1 MNGIPPSVGILE
13 GVVLGFC
20 KFHSYSSGSLIDCAF
35 GCGGGP
41 EGAWNARVMAILF
54 NDGEKSFGL
63 PLNLGSLRME
73 TQDDALRQQPAM
85 IEHEADSFSEE
96 WVVDSNSESF
106 VGRWQSLVSQ
116 TNWEK
121 GKIISE
127 WRQSKID
134 DGAAS
139 SQYSDEAW
147 ASMVGFVTCQHVGRL
162 RRVYDRFGESWSTY
176 AGLYWSHFWAALDW
190 DDAELWLEGASQSR
204 WSISQMRRTRAQAM
218 QTADSTYQV
227 ETARIAEA
235 TDDGFRT
242 SSNGLDGT
250 SGNEVESSSTGRPLS
265 RAFVDGGD
273 AKDDQQDEYSSGT
286 KDKFESGPRN
296 ERPDFGDTLDAN
308 EDFGDTAQRSRNSDA
323 MSDGSERIEVADSGL
338 SQESPRGNPFESLGN
353 LPQDVQEL
361 VEQFKLCIIRHRSSQ
376 WQEISRSELLAALDA
391 LRAFC

>member
-1 MNGIPPSVGILE
+1 
-13 GVVLGFC
+13 
-20 KFHSYSSGSLIDCAF
+20 
-35 GCGGGP
+35 
-41 EGAWNARVMAILF
+41 
-54 NDGEKSFGL
+54 
-63 PLNLGSLRME
+63 ME
-73 TQDDALRQQPAM
+73 TQDDALPQQPAM

-127 WRQSKID
+127 WRQAKID
-134 DGAAS
+134 DGSSS

-204 WSISQMRRTRAQAM
+204 WSISQMRRTRAKAM
-218 QTADSTYQV
+218 QTTDSTYQV

-242 SSNGLDGT
+242 ISNGLDVT
-250 SGNEVESSSTGRPLS
+250 SGDEVESSSTVRPLS

-273 AKDDQQDEYSSGT
+273 ARDDQQDEYSTGT

-323 MSDGSERIEVADSGL
+323 MSEGSERIEVADSGL

-353 LPQDVQEL
+353 LPQDLQEL

>member
-1 MNGIPPSVGILE
+1 
-13 GVVLGFC
+13 
-20 KFHSYSSGSLIDCAF
+20 
-35 GCGGGP
+35 
-41 EGAWNARVMAILF
+41 
-54 NDGEKSFGL
+54 
-63 PLNLGSLRME
+63 ME
-73 TQDDALRQQPAM
+73 TQDDAFPQQPTT
-85 IEHEADSFSEE
+85 IEHESGSFSED
-96 WVVDSNSESF
+96 WVVDTNSESF

-127 WRQSKID
+127 WRQAKID
-134 DGAAS
+134 DGASS

-218 QTADSTYQV
+218 KTADSTYHV

-235 TDDGFRT
+235 SDDGFLT
-242 SSNGLDGT
+242 GSNGQDGAL
-250 SGNEVESSSTGRPLS
+250 GEQDELSSAVRPLS
-265 RAFVDGGD
+265 GISIDGGNAQD
-273 AKDDQQDEYSSGT
+273 GQQDEFSSGT
-286 KDKFESGPRN
+286 KDKFESGPKN
-296 ERPDFGDTLDAN
+296 ERPDFGDSSDTN
-308 EDFGDTAQRSRNSDA
+308 EAYGDTGRGRSDSDA
-323 MSDGSERIEVADSGL
+323 PSDQSERIGSADSGL
-338 SQESPRGNPFESLGN
+338 GEESPRGNPFEFLGE

-376 WQEISRSELLAALDA
+376 WQEIRRSELLAALDA